1 MAAYKDYYSTLGVS
15 RSADQKEIRKAYRKL
30 AAKYHPDRN
39 PDDPSAEERFKEVN
53 EAYTVLND
61 EEKRKFY
68 DRYGSAEG
76 RPNFAGGAGAGGFSG
91 GFGSSFG
98 GPPPGGAAEGDFS
111 DFFQS
116 LFGGGFAGAGGQ
128 SFFTTTTGT
137 TGRSRDPFQSM
148 QERTPRRV
156 DATIEV
162 SLGEAYSGDSKVV
175 SVDGRRLEV
184 TLPKGAKDG
193 SKLRLRG
200 QAPGG
205 GDLYLTVTLE
215 EHPIFK
221 LEGDNVRVVADV
233 PDYVAALGGK
243 VRVMT
248 LDGDVEMNL
257 PAATQSGRSFRLRG
271 RGWPKKDGSRGDQ
284 LVDIRATIPE
294 SLSDAQIKLYE
305 ELRKLSEVEV
315 AAA

>member
-1 MAAYKDYYSTLGVS
+1 MAAYKDYYDTLGIS
-15 RSADQKEIRKAYRKL
+15 RSADQKEIRSAYRKL

-61 EEKRKFY
+61 AEKRKFY

-76 RPNFAGGAGAGGFSG
+76 RPNFSGG
-91 GFGSSFG
+91 GFGGGFG

-128 SFFTTTTGT
+128 SFFAGT
-137 TGRSRDPFQSM
+137 DAAGRGRDPFGSVNVP
-148 QERTPRRV
+148 RPPRRV
-156 DATIEV
+156 DADISVPLE
-162 SLGEAYSGDSKVV
+162 EAYRGDSKVI
-175 SVDGRRLEV
+175 SLGGRRLEV

-200 QAPGG
+200 QAPNG
-205 GDLYLTVTLE
+205 GDLYLTVKLE
-215 EHPIFK
+215 EHPVFR
-221 LEGDNVRVVADV
+221 LEGDNIRVVVDV

-243 VRVMT
+243 VRVPT

-257 PAATQSGRSFRLRG
+257 PAGTQSGRSFRLRE
-271 RGWPKKDGSRGDQ
+271 RGYLKKDGTRGDE
-284 LVDIRATIPE
+284 LAEIRATIPE
-294 SLSDAQIKLYE
+294 VLSEAHLKLYE
-305 ELRKLSEVEV
+305 ELRDLDGAEAK
-315 AAA
+315 AA

>member
-1 MAAYKDYYSTLGVS
+1 MAAYKDYYDTLGIS
-15 RSADQKEIRKAYRKL
+15 RDADQKEIRKAYRKL

-76 RPNFAGGAGAGGFSG
+76 RPNFAGGAGGAGGFSG

-128 SFFTTTTGT
+128 SFFTTTSTA
-137 TGRSRDPFQSM
+137 GRTRDPFQSM
-148 QERTPRRV
+148 QERAPRRA
-156 DATIEV
+156 DASIEV

-184 TLPKGAKDG
+184 TLPKGARDG

-205 GDLYLTVTLE
+205 GDLYLTVQLE

-284 LVDIRATIPE
+284 FVEIRATIPE
-294 SLSDAQIKLYE
+294 TLSDAQIKVYE
-305 ELRKLSEVEV
+305 QLRELSEVK
-315 AAA
+315 AAAA

>member
-1 MAAYKDYYSTLGVS
+1 MAAYKDYYDTLGIS
-15 RSADQKEIRKAYRKL
+15 RSADGKEIRSAYRKL

-61 EEKRKFY
+61 PEKRKFY

-76 RPNFAGGAGAGGFSG
+76 RPNFSGGG
-91 GFGSSFG
+91 GFGGGFGNNFG

-116 LFGGGFAGAGGQ
+116 LFGGGFAGAGGPV
-128 SFFTTTTGT
+128 FTTTG
-137 TGRSRDPFQSM
+137 GASRGRDPFGSVNAS
-148 QERTPRRV
+148 RPPRRV
-156 DATIEV
+156 DADISVPLE
-162 SLGEAYSGDSKVV
+162 EAYRGDSKVI

-184 TLPKGAKDG
+184 TLPEGAKDG

-200 QAPGG
+200 QAPSG
-205 GDLYLTVTLE
+205 GDLYLTVKLE
-215 EHPIFK
+215 EHPVFR
-221 LEGDNVRVVADV
+221 LEGDNIRVVVDV

-243 VRVMT
+243 VRVPT

-257 PAATQSGRSFRLRG
+257 PAGTQSGRSFRLRG
-271 RGWPKKDGSRGDQ
+271 RGYFKKDGARGDE
-284 LVDIRATIPE
+284 LAEIRATIPE
-294 SLSDAQIKLYE
+294 ALSDAHLELYE
-305 ELRKLSEVEV
+305 ALRELNEAEAK
-315 AAA
+315 AA

>member
-1 MAAYKDYYSTLGVS
+1 MAAYRDYYDTLGVS
-15 RSADQKEIRKAYRKL
+15 RSVDQKEIRSAYRKL

-61 EEKRKFY
+61 PEKRSFY

-76 RPNFAGGAGAGGFSG
+76 RPNFPNGGG
-91 GFGSSFG
+91 GFGRGFG

-111 DFFQS
+111 EFFQS

-128 SFFTTTTGT
+128 GFFTGT
-137 TGRSRDPFQSM
+137 SAGPRGQDPFNSLR
-148 QERTPRRV
+148 QERAPRRV
-156 DATIEV
+156 DAEV
-162 SLGEAYSGDSKVV
+162 SVPLEEAYRGDSKVI

-193 SKLRLRG
+193 AKLRLRG

-205 GDLYLTVTLE
+205 GDLYLSVKLE
-215 EHPIFK
+215 EHPVFR
-221 LEGDNVRVVADV
+221 LEGDNVRVVVDV

-243 VRVMT
+243 VRVPT

-257 PAATQSGRSFRLRG
+257 PAGTQSGRSFRLRE
-271 RGWPKKDGSRGDQ
+271 RGYPKNDGSRGDQ
-284 LVDIRATIPE
+284 LAEIRATIPE
-294 SLSDAQIKLYE
+294 ALSEAQVRLYE
-305 ELRKLSEVEV
+305 ELRALSEVEAR
-315 AAA
+315 AA

>member
-1 MAAYKDYYSTLGVS
+1 MAAYKDYYDTLGLS
-15 RSADQKEIRKAYRKL
+15 RSADQKEIRSAYRKL

-61 EEKRKFY
+61 PEKRKFY

-76 RPNFAGGAGAGGFSG
+76 RPNFSGGAGG
-91 GFGSSFG
+91 GFGGGFG

-128 SFFTTTTGT
+128 SFFTGTGAA
-137 TGRSRDPFQSM
+137 GSRGQDPFSSIR

-156 DATIEV
+156 DADISVPLE
-162 SLGEAYSGDSKVV
+162 EAYRGDSKVV

-193 SKLRLRG
+193 AKLRLRA

-205 GDLYLTVTLE
+205 GDLYLTVKLE
-215 EHPIFK
+215 DHPVFR
-221 LEGDNVRVVADV
+221 LEGDNVRVIVDV

-243 VRVMT
+243 VRVPT

-257 PAATQSGRSFRLRG
+257 PAGTQSGRSFRLRE
-271 RGWPKKDGSRGDQ
+271 RGWPKKDGSRGDE
-284 LVDIRATIPE
+284 LAEIRATIPE
-294 SLSDAQIKLYE
+294 ALSEAQIKLYE
-305 ELRKLSEVEV
+305 ELRELNEAGAK
-315 AAA
+315 AA